1 MARPEIVMETPA
13 AKQLEAAVQR
23 KLAEFSYSTADDVVM
38 AEYVVVMLANSK
50 TPAEIT
56 AELTE
61 LIGEDM
67 YDPIFTD
74 WLFEE
79 LARQYGPAPNSS
91 APAGES
97 TVDIPIQAGTSDR
110 SNSDIPTAGKIETV
124 NDSREPL
131 HSNRNLAKRVGNN
144 GTNGNRTSQGV
155 FNQALGGLK
164 RSGGTDILKDTP
176 PHRRLRSDEPFSG
189 GGIPT
194 GPRSMDR
201 DSRDGGRPNVIPPRI
216 GGGMINDRTQNNNG
230 PRPAQSNFPPMR
242 PGFGA
247 NLDVG
252 AKSILERVG
261 VLGNG
266 ARPFVN
272 HNFQGGFA
280 NGQPRRMNDQLVDSL
295 NGGRASMPPSLH
307 APFYHPGAP
316 YSGPMSP
323 NHPFPQ
329 HQYQQ
334 PSPNAPTPQLFLAN
348 GQPFIPSHPIS
359 HPLSASGGQIP
370 SMYHQVLMNVP
381 TTPNSSLSAQSP
393 AFNPGQ
399 PMGYVPKP
407 GAPESQSAT
416 PDLNLSPLPDKPSLR
431 QECKYNLECK
441 DAWCPSS
448 HCSPCGNP
456 KSSMLLNFDACEKQM
471 QCTDSDCPKAH
482 VSPQQRDPKSSIRI
496 PMITHAVAP
505 NTSAM
510 PLQASTSAPSSNLTP
525 CRFGTQCTRADCHF
539 AHPWNTNPNTPGN
552 VTGAGEVGK
561 APASTP
567 FSTIRCKYAMAC
579 TRPNCH
585 FQHPPKKTA
594 ASSFRPPSKNIS
606 KTFNTSDTVT
616 ASDGIDAA
624 KLPPSKKFAAPQPEQ
639 ADSSNKADK
648 TVEEHSVT
656 PSTSLKPKVEADL
669 PVSNP
674 SSNSAK
680 PSIKTEANN
689 GIQHQATSELSDIK
703 PVLPVPVST

>member
-38 AEYVVVMLANSK
+38 AEYVVVMLANAK

-79 LARQYGPAPNSS
+79 LARQYGPPPNAS
-91 APAGES
+91 APVVES
-97 TVDIPIQAGTSDR
+97 AVEIPTKSSQAGTSDR
-110 SNSDIPTAGKIETV
+110 SNSDLPAGGKIETV
-124 NDSREPL
+124 NDSREPS
-131 HSNRNLAKRVGNN
+131 HSNRNTVKRVGNN

-201 DSRDGGRPNVIPPRI
+201 DSRDGGRPNLIPPRN
-216 GGGMINDRTQNNNG
+216 GGGMTTDRRDANNNG
-230 PRPAQSNFPPMR
+230 PRPPHNNFPPMR

-247 NLDVG
+247 NPDVG

-266 ARPFVN
+266 IRPFAN
-272 HNFQGGFA
+272 HNFQGGFD
-280 NGQPRRMNDQLVDSL
+280 NGQPRRMNDQLGDSL
-295 NGGRASMPPSLH
+295 NGGRPPMPPNLH
-307 APFYHPGAP
+307 APFYNPGAP
-316 YSGPMSP
+316 YPGPMTP

-348 GQPFIPSHPIS
+348 GQPFIPSHPIT
-359 HPLSASGGQIP
+359 HPISAGGGQIP
-370 SMYHQVLMNVP
+370 PMYHQVLMNVP
-381 TTPNSSLSAQSP
+381 TTPNSGLSAQSP

-399 PMGYVPKP
+399 SMGYVPK
-407 GAPESQSAT
+407 GAPLSQSAT

-448 HCSPCGNP
+448 HCSPCGDS

-471 QCTDSDCPKAH
+471 QCQDSDCPKAH

-496 PMITHAVAP
+496 PVITNAAAP
-505 NTSAM
+505 NTST
-510 PLQASTSAPSSNLTP
+510 LQASTPAPSSNLTP

-539 AHPWNTNPNTPGN
+539 THPWNTNPNTPGA
-552 VTGAGEVGK
+552 AGEVGK
-561 APASTP
+561 APTSTP

-594 ASSFRPPSKNIS
+594 AASYRTPSKNIS
-606 KTFNTSDTVT
+606 KTFNSSDIVS
-616 ASDGIDAA
+616 APNGIDAA

-639 ADSSNKADK
+639 GESSNNAEEK
-648 TVEEHSVT
+648 VEKGSDA
-656 PSTSLKPKVEADL
+656 SAMSLKPKVEAEL
-669 PVSNP
+669 SVANP
-674 SSNSAK
+674 SSSSAK

-689 GIQHQATSELSDIK
+689 GLPHQATSELSDIK
-703 PVLPVPVST
+703 PVLPVSVST